1 MPRSNNVAFLH
12 AAQEK
17 RHQDMIARTLRALD
31 ELLTGGEPL
40 TYSRLALT
48 AGVSRAWLYRESG
61 VRQAID
67 HALSRVRCRP
77 RPDPHPTQ
85 QSEASKD
92 ARIRHLLDDNRR
104 LRGEVQALT
113 TRLGEL
119 LGEIRELQH
128 SRGHMA

>member
-1 MPRSNNVAFLH
+1 MLFRS
-12 AAQEK
+12 
-17 RHQDMIARTLRALD
+17 
-31 ELLTGGEPL
+31 L
-40 TYSRLALT
+40 TYSRLAAA

-67 HALSRVRCRP
+67 GALSRVRSRP
-77 RPDPHPTQ
+77 RPDHRPTQ

-119 LGEIRELQH
+119 LGEIRELQY
-128 SRGHMA
+128 SRAPMS

>member
-31 ELLTGGEPL
+31 ELLTRSEPL
-40 TYSRLALT
+40 TYSRLAAT
-48 AGVSRAWLYRESG
+48 AGVSRAWLYREPA

-67 HALSRVRCRP
+67 RAVSRVRSRP
-77 RPDPHPTQ
+77 RPDCVPTQ
-85 QSEASKD
+85 QSDASKD
-92 ARIRHLLDDNRR
+92 ARMRHLLDDNRR

-119 LGEIRELQH
+119 LGEIRQLRH
-128 SRGHMA
+128 SRAPMS